1 MPTKRWMDPEDAVY
15 MCAMGWYSVINKNE
29 ILLFAAAWM
38 GLEMISLSEV
48 IRQRETALLKRVAKS
63 QMWLTDWN
71 ELDWWYHVY
80 VKSGKKR

>member
-1 MPTKRWMDPEDAVY
+1 MDPEDAVY

-38 GLEMISLSEV
+38 GLEMIVLSEV

-63 QMWLTDWN
+63 QM
-71 ELDWWYHVY
+71 
-80 VKSGKKR
+80 